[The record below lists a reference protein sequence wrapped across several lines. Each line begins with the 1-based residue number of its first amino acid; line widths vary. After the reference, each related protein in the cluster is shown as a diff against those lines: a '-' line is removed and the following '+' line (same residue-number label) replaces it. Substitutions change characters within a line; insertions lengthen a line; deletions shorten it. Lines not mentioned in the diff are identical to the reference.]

1 MKIKKNNDIL
11 DLLEIYDGV
20 LIDWEL
26 HSKKYMDL
34 YHSVYKNIDVNYKY
48 KMFRKS
54 TIKGKPFCVVLLIL
68 LENFFYSKIGIIY
81 ISYYENKKK
90 M

>member
-34 YHSVYKNIDVNYKY
+34 YCSVYKNIDVNYKY

-54 TIKGKPFCVVLLIL
+54 VIKGKLFWCCSSNVIRELLLGEKKNNIYLIL
-68 LENFFYSKIGIIY
+68 
-81 ISYYENKKK
+81 
-90 M
+90 

>member
-54 TIKGKPFCVVLLIL
+54 VIKDKPFCCCSSNFIDELFLFEQRNNIYLIL
-68 LENFFYSKIGIIY
+68 
-81 ISYYENKKK
+81 
-90 M
+90 

>member
-54 TIKGKPFCVVLLIL
+54 TIKGKPFWCCSSNFIDELFLFENRNNIYLIL
-68 LENFFYSKIGIIY
+68 
-81 ISYYENKKK
+81 
-90 M
+90 